1 MLRDQALAVSGLL
14 RRTVGGPSVMP
25 PQPDGVWLQLYS
37 GEKWVA
43 ATGDDALRRSLYTF
57 WRRTSPHP
65 AMMVFDAQ
73 SRESCVLR
81 RHRTNTPLQAL
92 VLWNEPQYHEAAKA
106 LARELVLGD
115 ECAALED
122 KERVVS
128 LWRRCLLREPTA
140 AEQARLLALLRDEQQ
155 RFRADPAAA
164 AAFFAAGPGSQ
175 DVVLAPWV
183 VVAGVVLSLDEFV
196 TKR

>member
-1 MLRDQALAVSGLL
+1 MLRDQALLVSGLL
-14 RRTVGGPSVMP
+14 SRTVGGPSVMP

-43 ATGDDALRRSLYTF
+43 ATGDDGHRRSLYTF

-73 SRESCVLR
+73 SREACVLR
-81 RHRTNTPLQAL
+81 RYRTNTPLQAL

-106 LARELVLGD
+106 LARELVSGD
-115 ECAALED
+115 DGSVLED
-122 KERVVS
+122 PARIVQ

-155 RFRADPAAA
+155 RFLADPAAA
-164 AAFFAAGPGSQ
+164 AACLAPGPSSQ
-175 DVVLAPWV
+175 EVALAPWV